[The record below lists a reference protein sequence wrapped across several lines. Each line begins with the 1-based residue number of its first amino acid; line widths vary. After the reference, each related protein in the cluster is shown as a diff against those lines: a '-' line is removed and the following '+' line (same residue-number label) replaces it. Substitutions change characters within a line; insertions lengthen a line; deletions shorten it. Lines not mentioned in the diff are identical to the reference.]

1 MKSRQSPLIVFAFM
15 GIVSFDMSDVMSR
28 EEKKKQNTIGS
39 RYVPPGHNFSTH
51 DSYLESLSMALS
63 ISVKPEIK

>member
-1 MKSRQSPLIVFAFM
+1 
-15 GIVSFDMSDVMSR
+15 MSDVMSR

-39 RYVPPGHNFSTH
+39 RYVPPGHNFSKH
-51 DSYLESLSMALS
+51 DSHLESLSMALS

>member
-1 MKSRQSPLIVFAFM
+1 
-15 GIVSFDMSDVMSR
+15 MSDVMSR
-28 EEKKKQNTIGS
+28 EEEKKQNRIGS
-39 RYVPPGHNFSTH
+39 RYVPPGHKFSKH

>member
-28 EEKKKQNTIGS
+28 EEKKSKILLVQGMYHLVIIFLNMILT
-39 RYVPPGHNFSTH
+39 
-51 DSYLESLSMALS
+51 
-63 ISVKPEIK
+63 